1 MQPRIRPATE
11 SDCPAI
17 AGITNAEIEHG
28 CAHFATEPDDPAE
41 VAESF
46 RQDRSV
52 YPWFVA
58 ETGGRV
64 LGFSR
69 AGRWKTRGAYDW
81 TCEIGVYIDPDARG
95 LGLGK
100 LLYRALFD
108 EIQRRGFRS
117 IIAGVAVPNPPSER
131 LHESMGMNIIGEFPA
146 VGFKQG
152 QWVSVRYYG
161 MTLGDGSAPECPP
174 VERV

>member
-17 AGITNAEIEHG
+17 TAITNAEIEHG
-28 CAHFATEPDDPAE
+28 YAHFATEPDDPAE
-41 VAESF
+41 VALSF

-58 ETGGRV
+58 ESSGRV
-64 LGFSR
+64 VGFSR

-81 TCEIGVYIDPDARG
+81 TCETGVYLDPEARG
-95 LGLGK
+95 SGLGK
-100 LLYRALFD
+100 CLYRALID
-108 EIQRRGFRS
+108 ELKSRGFRS

-131 LHESMGMNIIGEFPA
+131 LHESMGMAIIGEFPA
-146 VGFKQG
+146 AGFKRG
-152 QWVSVRYYG
+152 HWVSVRYYG
-161 MTLGDGSAPECPP
+161 MTLGDGSAPVCQPG
-174 VERV
+174 VRV